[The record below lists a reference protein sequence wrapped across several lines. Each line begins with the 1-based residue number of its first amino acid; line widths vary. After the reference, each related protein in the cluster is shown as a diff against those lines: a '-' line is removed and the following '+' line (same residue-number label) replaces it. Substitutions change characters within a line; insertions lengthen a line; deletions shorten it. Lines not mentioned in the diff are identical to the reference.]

1 MCLLCSREGG
11 ARMGSTCVTW
21 LSDGKPR
28 QWVIR
33 EQQLCSSSSSGLR
46 ARLTGDRALGWAA
59 VGVGLSPG
67 VGSTEQDHPWHAQT
81 VQPPGCPGLPLRLP
95 EVLPDVG
102 WVRARGA
109 APCAGAT
116 ASPLMLHTPQRP
128 SAAGEGQ
135 AVPDGE
141 IRAKASRAT
150 SGLVA
155 TDSHTSGSM

>member
-1 MCLLCSREGG
+1 
-11 ARMGSTCVTW
+11 MGSTRVTW

-28 QWVIR
+28 RWVIR

-46 ARLTGDRALGWAA
+46 AHLTGDGAPGQAA
-59 VGVGLSPG
+59 VGLGLSPG

-81 VQPPGCPGLPLRLP
+81 VQPPGCPGLRLRLP

-102 WVRARGA
+102 WVHARGA
-109 APCAGAT
+109 APCAAAT

-128 SAAGEGQ
+128 GAAGEGQ
-135 AVPDGE
+135 VVTDGE